1 MICSAIIRG
10 NNVHIHMQ
18 ELIVQEP
25 KNWLQ
30 LYVDAVTE
38 KDPYKRLALVRRL
51 REVPRHDESD
61 ENPERPRLQTMPRPS
76 LLRQTAN
83 VQQASVARP
92 VPKPAVAP
100 AIKTIEPT
108 RSHKIRKSKPKA
120 ASKTVRRSP
129 RLRSA

>member
-1 MICSAIIRG
+1 
-10 NNVHIHMQ
+10 MQ

-61 ENPERPRLQTMPRPS
+61 ENPERPRLQPAPRPTIV
-76 LLRQTAN
+76 RPPADVRR
-83 VQQASVARP
+83 VQVARP
-92 VPKPAVAP
+92 ARRPAATPTVKAADP
-100 AIKTIEPT
+100 AGA
-108 RSHKIRKSKPKA
+108 HKIRKSKPKA
-120 ASKTVRRSP
+120 ASKSVRRSP

>member
-1 MICSAIIRG
+1 
-10 NNVHIHMQ
+10 MQ
-18 ELIVQEP
+18 ELIAQEP

-30 LYVDAVTE
+30 LYVDAMTE

-61 ENPERPRLQTMPRPS
+61 ENPERPRLRTMAMPT
-76 LLRQTAN
+76 LLRPTG

-92 VPKPAVAP
+92 APKPARAP
-100 AIKTIEPT
+100 AIKAIEPI

-120 ASKTVRRSP
+120 ASKPVRRSP

>member
-1 MICSAIIRG
+1 
-10 NNVHIHMQ
+10 MQ
-18 ELIVQEP
+18 ELIAQEP

-61 ENPERPRLQTMPRPS
+61 ENPERPRVQQVPRPTIVRPTTDV
-76 LLRQTAN
+76 RQAPLA
-83 VQQASVARP
+83 QAA
-92 VPKPAVAP
+92 PKPGVAP
-100 AIKTIEPT
+100 AIKVGE
-108 RSHKIRKSKPKA
+108 RSPHKTRKSKPKA
-120 ASKTVRRSP
+120 ASNSARRSP

>member
-1 MICSAIIRG
+1 
-10 NNVHIHMQ
+10 MQ
-18 ELIVQEP
+18 ELIAQEP

-61 ENPERPRLQTMPRPS
+61 ENPERPRAQQVPRPTI
-76 LLRQTAN
+76 LRPTAD
-83 VQQASVARP
+83 VRQAPLAHAAKPSVAP
-92 VPKPAVAP
+92 TIKLSAP
-100 AIKTIEPT
+100 GP
-108 RSHKIRKSKPKA
+108 HKIRKSKPKA
-120 ASKTVRRSP
+120 ASNSARRSP

>member
-1 MICSAIIRG
+1 
-10 NNVHIHMQ
+10 MQ
-18 ELIVQEP
+18 ELIAQEP

-30 LYVDAVTE
+30 LYVDAMTE

-61 ENPERPRLQTMPRPS
+61 ENPERPRLQSVPRPR
-76 LLRQTAN
+76 LLRPATSLRPTPV
-83 VQQASVARP
+83 VQPA
-92 VPKPAVAP
+92 PKPAAPP
-100 AIKTIEPT
+100 AIKAVEPT

-120 ASKTVRRSP
+120 KTVRRSP